1 MTAEGAAAPDSSRW
15 RTIALVAGVAVIAGL
30 GGVLI
35 AGRMQTAST
44 PAAAPP
50 AQPRLVPPQHA
61 ALPRMQVQAVYS
73 GPLQDTVI
81 QRLRDPVDG
90 TICYVYS
97 AIAVHHTPP
106 SNETGYVEYNANSIG
121 SISCYAPTVTVRVAP
136 PAPTRPAAP
145 AAPPA
150 Q

>member
-1 MTAEGAAAPDSSRW
+1 MTVESAAAPVSSKW

-30 GGVLI
+30 GGMFL
-35 AGRMQTAST
+35 AGRMQSAPSAEA
-44 PAAAPP
+44 PAAPKP
-50 AQPRLVPPQHA
+50 VPPQHA
-61 ALPRMQVQAVYS
+61 ALPRMQVQAVYG

-106 SNETGYVEYNANSIG
+106 SNETGYVEYNANSVG

-136 PAPTRPAAP
+136 PARPAAAPGAP
-145 AAPPA
+145 AA